1 MGSKRRKDLMELAG
15 KILEDMEDHQLFGF
29 ILSHVGKKAVPE
41 IVNLWGESATPET
54 AVKPK
59 EDLIELIKKD

>member
-1 MGSKRRKDLMELAG
+1 MGSDRRKDLVELAK

-41 IVNLWGESATPET
+41 IIKLWGEPATPET

-59 EDLIELIKKD
+59 EDLIELVRRK

>member
-1 MGSKRRKDLMELAG
+1 MASKRRKDLMELAK

-41 IVNLWGESATPET
+41 IVKLWGEPATPET
-54 AVKPK
+54 AVKS
-59 EDLIELIKKD
+59 EENMIELVKRV

>member
-1 MGSKRRKDLMELAG
+1 MASNRRKNLMELAER
-15 KILEDMEDHQLFGF
+15 ILEDMEDHQLFGF

-41 IVNLWGESATPET
+41 IVRIWGEAETPET

-59 EDLIELIKKD
+59 EDLIELVKRD

>member
-1 MGSKRRKDLMELAG
+1 MESERRKDLMKLAE

-41 IVNLWGESATPET
+41 IVKLWGEPATPET
-54 AVKPK
+54 AVRPT
-59 EDLIELIKKD
+59 EDLVELIRRD

>member
-1 MGSKRRKDLMELAG
+1 MASKRRKNLMELAK

-41 IVNLWGESATPET
+41 IVKLWGEPATPET
-54 AVKPK
+54 AVKA
-59 EDLIELIKKD
+59 EENMIELVKRV

>member
-1 MGSKRRKDLMELAG
+1 MGSKRRKDLMNLAE

-41 IVNLWGESATPET
+41 IVKLWGEPATPET

-59 EDLIELIKKD
+59 ENLIQLIKRD